1 MALVLFAIAAWLF
14 SRAASAGARDQRRYY
29 REAGLNRLSDEQRA
43 ALQLDAWRSLTDWRE
58 TLEDWPA
65 AIRFSEPPA
74 PFDTFQLVTPA
85 DAKESMDKWWGV
97 VTTEGYRSMMERLFA
112 GMHSVEFSVAS
123 VSEQREPMLER
134 LAALLEIPKAK
145 IEAKTHSTNGI
156 PTLLWAFDLF
166 RVIPLSRDAF
176 LAGLVPEAE
185 AWDNILRASRW
196 SHAMF
201 DNLDDFHFNLRLGH
215 AFWSD
220 DYAQVRERR
229 ETIEAYMA
237 RNPKWPIDTIPWTC
251 RSPDVLPNHV
261 RDGCQAEVT
270 KRLGLDDTL
279 ELSDT
284 DMH

>member
-1 MALVLFAIAAWLF
+1 
-14 SRAASAGARDQRRYY
+14 
-29 REAGLNRLSDEQRA
+29 
-43 ALQLDAWRSLTDWRE
+43 
-58 TLEDWPA
+58 
-65 AIRFSEPPA
+65 
-74 PFDTFQLVTPA
+74 
-85 DAKESMDKWWGV
+85 MDKWWGV